1 MGSAQPLSSQLY
13 DALSPERYQA
23 TETQRLTD
31 LYTKAKREDQVEA
44 QKYRENL
51 LGILSLAIQR
61 QDIVL
66 IEVCLTCDI

>member
-23 TETQRLTD
+23 TESNRLID
-31 LYTKAKREDQVEA
+31 LYMKAKHEDQVEA